1 MLRRYWGK
9 NWRSN
14 QENYS
19 NIYRLKM
26 HVGTNGSFQTLFRE
40 NLEFSKKMANF
51 PSNNSRDIGRV
62 LFLEVWN
69 PSEIDSNLYWRAQPH
84 ETLWF
89 NWMDQKVGKT
99 RLVDQKNRF
108 QIGQCRHQRMKN
120 CLWGVT
126 LAYSNIYLIL
136 PPLYKFRRGAKFT
149 MRDYHFVNLP
159 QKWHRNHKNL
169 CNCYNKFNFK
179 SKGDWKECSHRNGNE
194 IIKAVLGCRDC
205 LKLSIFLTVTSDFGT
220 KLPQVKFAFSTQK
233 LILDNFNGKRKD

>member
-89 NWMDQKVGKT
+89 NWMDQKVGKI

-136 PPLYKFRRGAKFT
+136 PPLYFAEVPNSRWGIT
-149 MRDYHFVNLP
+149 
-159 QKWHRNHKNL
+159 
-169 CNCYNKFNFK
+169 
-179 SKGDWKECSHRNGNE
+179 
-194 IIKAVLGCRDC
+194 I
-205 LKLSIFLTVTSDFGT
+205 LSIYLKNGTETIKTYATVTIN
-220 KLPQVKFAFSTQK
+220 
-233 LILDNFNGKRKD
+233 LILKVKVTEKSVRTETEMRLSKLF